1 MSIMGQDS
9 IMAGSL
15 TGLRGQ
21 VFKRYRQL
29 ENERSSWRTH
39 WSELTDYLLP
49 RRGRY
54 LLESQN
60 SKGRKR
66 SSKIVDSTA
75 SQALRT
81 LSAGLMSGM
90 TSPAR
95 PWFRLQ
101 TEDPEL
107 MDSHEVKVWLS
118 EVETHIRKVLSSS
131 NFYNVAHTT
140 YNELGAFGTAC
151 IMRQKHPTKG
161 AHYRPFTAG
170 EYVLAENRF
179 YQTDTMGR
187 EFTMTVAQIVETFV
201 IDKRSGEADWTKV
214 SNAVK
219 NLWNQRNYDTLVPVI
234 HMIQPRRESD
244 VDPDSMRGDK
254 KKWMD
259 VYVESGADRDVVLS
273 EGGYNEF
280 PIYAPRWDV
289 LAGEVYGVSPGM
301 EALGDIKQLQ
311 HEQKRKAQALDK
323 MVNPPMVASNQL
335 KGKPTTVL
343 PGGTTYVDPIHGGAA
358 GFQPAYTV
366 QPRVNELM
374 MDIQEVQERIQRG
387 FYADLFAMMINSDR
401 RQMTATE
408 VAERHEEKLVLL
420 GPVLQRLNN
429 EFLDPLIE
437 DLFLDAI
444 RSNRLPPAPQQL
456 AGVEVDIKYVS
467 LLAQAQEAVTA
478 TTIERT
484 LAFAGNLV
492 AVDPEILDNVDRDE
506 ALRQYSDVL
515 GNSPTILRSK
525 DEVSE
530 IRQRRAQQQE
540 AMMAAEQGHM
550 AAQTVNQGAQAAK
563 VLSEAD
569 TQSPNAL
576 TALLQA
582 SGGGGRASI

>member
-1 MSIMGQDS
+1 MMSTTYSDS
-9 IMAGSL
+9 SHNC
-15 TGLRGQ
+15 LRGQ
-21 VFKRYRQL
+21 VYKRYRQL
-29 ENERSSWRTH
+29 ENERSSWRSH
-39 WSELTDYLLP
+39 WSEITDYLLP

-54 LLESQN
+54 LVEDQST
-60 SKGRKR
+60 KGRKR
-66 SSKIVDSTA
+66 SSKIIDSTG
-75 SQALRT
+75 SHALRT
-81 LSAGLMSGM
+81 LSAGMMSGM

-95 PWFRLQ
+95 PWFRLA

-107 MDSHEVKVWLS
+107 MQEHAVKVWLAA
-118 EVETHIRKVLSSS
+118 VENSIRKMLSSS
-131 NFYNVAHTT
+131 NFYNVAHTV

-151 IMRQKHPTKG
+151 VMKQTHPERG
-161 AHYRPFTAG
+161 LHYRPFTAG

-179 YQTDTMGR
+179 HQTDTMGR
-187 EFTMTVAQIVETFV
+187 EFTMTVAQVVETFV
-201 IDKRSGEADWTKV
+201 IDKKSREPDWSKV
-214 SNAVK
+214 SKSVRNM
-219 NLWNQRNYDTLVPVI
+219 WNRRNYDALVPII

-244 VDPDSMRGDK
+244 IDPASMRGDK

-259 VYVESGADRDVVLS
+259 VYIEAGGDDDCVLQN
-273 EGGYNEF
+273 GGYDRF
-280 PIYAPRWDV
+280 SIYSPRWDV
-289 LAGEVYGVSPGM
+289 LIGDVYGVSPAM

-335 KGKPTTVL
+335 KGKMSTVL
-343 PGGTTYVDPIHGGAA
+343 PGGTTYVDPQHGGGA

-366 QPRVNELM
+366 QPRVNELL
-374 MDIQEVQERIQRG
+374 MDIQEVQDRIQRG

-437 DLFLDAI
+437 DLFLHGLKTGAF
-444 RSNRLPPAPQQL
+444 PPVPDVL

-467 LLAQAQEAVTA
+467 LLAQAQEAVAA

-484 LAFAGNLV
+484 LSFAGNLI
-492 AVDPEILDNVDRDE
+492 AVDPEILDNIDRDE
-506 ALRQYSDVL
+506 ALRQYSDIL
-515 GNSPTILRSK
+515 GNSPKILRSK
-525 DEVSE
+525 DAVDE
-530 IRQRRAQQQE
+530 IRAARAQAQQQQME
-540 AMMAAEQGHM
+540 AQQGLVTAQAA
-550 AAQTVNQGAQAAK
+550 NQGAQAAK

-576 TALLQA
+576 TALLSA
-582 SGGGGRASI
+582 TGGGARASV